1 MDCGKAIYLFV
12 GKNVQVDLIQNIF
25 NYNSFQEMP
34 ETMIKIPEL
43 DNPMSI
49 ETRKFLDKIKTE
61 RCYHPVTMVFRED
74 SRSRMQFINNLI
86 DDRSES
92 VMSYQEFLLHVQ
104 RQINN

>member
-1 MDCGKAIYLFV
+1 MVLF
-12 GKNVQVDLIQNIF
+12 IIF
-25 NYNSFQEMP
+25 FS
-34 ETMIKIPEL
+34 L
-43 DNPMSI
+43 
-49 ETRKFLDKIKTE
+49 L
-61 RCYHPVTMVFRED
+61 RED